1 MFNWLRRVINRSEE
15 IYCVGCQRKTQVS
28 RSRKVNIETKK
39 GVSTRLV
46 GRCLTCHR
54 ETSTFVSRAKKAA

>member
-15 IYCVGCQRKTQVS
+15 IYCIGCRRKTRVS
-28 RSRKVNIETKK
+28 RSRKVDIETKK
-39 GVSTRLV
+39 GVSTRLI
-46 GRCLTCHR
+46 GTCLRCNR